1 MLFRFLIYI
10 LGKCN
15 SLADSRLKKTTW
27 CLHYQVVYTG
37 SPDGAL
43 NPRSV
48 FLFRLNLVMVQYETS
63 CLIVRG
69 CWLSGHWYG
78 RRVHGIGIVAD
89 FYRTYPWNG
98 VQIAWFASRTHSRI
112 AIAIFWFVRSV
123 AVLSR
128 QFVSKPTDNEIR
140 SGVQRCFSSAVIFSV
155 QRSNA

>member
-1 MLFRFLIYI
+1 MCQMNVLMEGGKTMFATQ
-10 LGKCN
+10 LGIQEKQLDTLSSSC
-15 SLADSRLKKTTW
+15 LLSR
-27 CLHYQVVYTG
+27 
-37 SPDGAL
+37 SRRAL
-43 NPRSV
+43 NPQSV
-48 FLFRLNLVMVQYETS
+48 FLFRLNLVIVQYETS

-78 RRVHGIGIVAD
+78 RRVHGIGILAD

-128 QFVSKPTDNEIR
+128 QFVAKPTDNEIT

>member
-1 MLFRFLIYI
+1 MNHGMLHRKLET
-10 LGKCN
+10 
-15 SLADSRLKKTTW
+15 SLLDRLQRNRKQLDGLSSSCLDRQSRR
-27 CLHYQVVYTG
+27 
-37 SPDGAL
+37 AL

-48 FLFRLNLVMVQYETS
+48 FLFRLNLVIVQYQTS
-63 CLIVRG
+63 CLILRG

-78 RRVHGIGIVAD
+78 RRIHGIGMVAD

-98 VQIAWFASRTHSRI
+98 VQIAWFASSTHARL

-128 QFVSKPTDNEIR
+128 QFVSKPTDNEIK